1 MIRCSRNDVVLLPI
15 PFSDLTST
23 KVRPAIVVGHGSVAG
38 DLLVVPITS
47 RLTQAD
53 FPLKQWKE
61 CGLPVPSAVKGQLAT
76 IESRLIR
83 KITGRLS
90 KADVQTL
97 DTRLRDWLELS

>member
-1 MIRCSRNDVVLLPI
+1 
-15 PFSDLTST
+15 
-23 KVRPAIVVGHGSVAG
+23 
-38 DLLVVPITS
+38 
-47 RLTQAD
+47 
-53 FPLKQWKE
+53 KQWKE

-97 DTRLRDWLELS
+97 DTRLRLWLSL